1 MYLTGIADEASQ
13 NIETQIEV
21 TRQLGWNAIESRFIN
36 GKNIH
41 DLSEE
46 AFDQVCETL
55 DGSGVHINAFGSA
68 IANWGKDVRDDFAIT
83 EAEINRTIPRMKK
96 LGAKYVRV
104 MSYKVVEGVE
114 LMAEERIKRLQLIL
128 DAFTAEGITVVHEN
142 CMNYGGMSWQN
153 TLELIDALP
162 GMKLVYDTGNPV
174 FNRDRSKEGN
184 HWQDP
189 WEFYQNVKEH
199 IAYVHV
205 KDCLNPTP
213 ENGNKEVYTYP
224 GDGQGRILDVMTDLK
239 KSGYD
244 GGISIEPHLAAVFHD
259 ADSNTGSKEDPI
271 EIYLKYGRQL
281 MDILDSIGFPH
292 QPYQPVAG

>member
-96 LGAKYVRV
+96 LGTRFVRV
-104 MSYKVVEGVE
+104 MSYKVIEGVE
-114 LMAEERIKRLQLIL
+114 LMAKERIRRLQLIL
-128 DAFTAEGITVVHEN
+128 DAFSAEGITVVHEN
-142 CMNYGGMSWQN
+142 CMNYGGMSWQH

-162 GMKLVYDTGNPV
+162 GIKLVYDTGNPV
-174 FNRDRSKEGN
+174 FNRDRSREGN
-184 HWQDP
+184 SLAGP
-189 WEFYQNVKEH
+189 LGILSKCERPY
-199 IAYVHV
+199 
-205 KDCLNPTP
+205 CLCSC
-213 ENGNKEVYTYP
+213 
-224 GDGQGRILDVMTDLK
+224 QGLPQ
-239 KSGYD
+239 
-244 GGISIEPHLAAVFHD
+244 SI
-259 ADSNTGSKEDPI
+259 TRKWKQGS
-271 EIYLKYGRQL
+271 IYLSRRGKGPCIRC
-281 MDILDSIGFPH
+281 DD
-292 QPYQPVAG
+292 

>member
-21 TRQLGWNAIESRFIN
+21 TRQLGWNAIESRFID

-41 DLSEE
+41 DLGEE

-68 IANWGKDVRDDFAIT
+68 IANWGKDVRDDFSIT

-96 LGAKYVRV
+96 LGSRFVRV
-104 MSYKVVEGVE
+104 MSYKVIEGVD
-114 LMAEERIKRLQLIL
+114 LMADERIRRLQLIL
-128 DAFTAEGITVVHEN
+128 DAFSAEGITVVHEN
-142 CMNYGGMSWQN
+142 CMNYGGMCWQH

-174 FNRDRSKEGN
+174 FNRDHMKEGN
-184 HWQDP
+184 SWQDP
-189 WEFYQNVKEH
+189 WEFYQNVKAH

-205 KDCLNPTP
+205 KDCLNPSP

-224 GDGQGRILDVMTDLK
+224 GDGQGRVLDIMTDLM

-259 ADSNTGSKEDPI
+259 ADSNTRSKEDPI
-271 EIYLKYGRQL
+271 NIYLKYGRQL
-281 MDILDSIGFPH
+281 MDMLDSIGFSH
-292 QPYQPVAG
+292 QPYQPVSG

>member
-96 LGAKYVRV
+96 LGTRFVRV
-104 MSYKVVEGVE
+104 MSYKVIEGVE
-114 LMAEERIKRLQLIL
+114 LMAKERIRRLQLIL
-128 DAFTAEGITVVHEN
+128 DAFSAEGITVVHEN
-142 CMNYGGMSWQN
+142 CMNYGGMSWQH

-162 GMKLVYDTGNPV
+162 GIKLVYDTGNPV
-174 FNRDRSKEGN
+174 FNRDRSREGN

-189 WEFYQNVKEH
+189 WEFYLNVKDH

-205 KDCLNPTP
+205 KDCLNPLP

-224 GDGQGRILDVMTDLK
+224 GEGKGRVLDVMTDLM

-259 ADSNTGSKEDPI
+259 ADSKTGSKEDPI

-281 MDILDSIGFPH
+281 MGMLDSIGYSH
-292 QPYQPVAG
+292 QPYQP

>member
-21 TRQLGWNAIESRFIN
+21 TRQLGWNAIESRFID

-46 AFDQVCETL
+46 AFDKVCETL

-96 LGAKYVRV
+96 LGTKFVRV
-104 MSYKVVEGVE
+104 MSYKVVEGVD
-114 LMAEERIKRLQLIL
+114 LMVTERIKRLQLIL

-153 TLELIDALP
+153 TLALIDALP

-199 IAYVHV
+199 IAYVHI
-205 KDCLNPTP
+205 KDCLNPSP

-224 GDGQGRILDVMTDLK
+224 GDGQGRILDVLTDLK

-259 ADSNTGSKEDPI
+259 ADSNTGSKEDPF

-281 MDILDSIGFPH
+281 MGMLDSIGFPH
-292 QPYQPVAG
+292 QPYRPLSG

>member
-21 TRQLGWNAIESRFIN
+21 TRTLGWNAIESRFID

-96 LGAKYVRV
+96 LGTKFVRV
-104 MSYKVVEGVE
+104 MSYKVVEGVD
-114 LMAEERIKRLQLIL
+114 LMVTERIKRLQLIL

-153 TLELIDALP
+153 TLALIDALP

-189 WEFYQNVKEH
+189 WEFYHNVKEH
-199 IAYVHV
+199 IAYVHI
-205 KDCLNPTP
+205 KDCLNPSP

-224 GDGQGRILDVMTDLK
+224 GDGQGRVLDVLTDLK

-259 ADSNTGSKEDPI
+259 ADSNTGSKEDPF

-281 MDILDSIGFPH
+281 MGMLDSIGFPH
-292 QPYQPVAG
+292 QPYRPLSG

>member
-21 TRQLGWNAIESRFIN
+21 TRQLGWNAIESRFID

-41 DLSEE
+41 DLGEE

-68 IANWGKDVRDDFAIT
+68 IANWGKDVRDDFSIT

-96 LGAKYVRV
+96 LGSRFVRV
-104 MSYKVVEGVE
+104 MSYKVIEGVD
-114 LMAEERIKRLQLIL
+114 LMADERIRRLQLIL
-128 DAFTAEGITVVHEN
+128 DAFSAEGITVVHEN
-142 CMNYGGMSWQN
+142 CMNYGGMCWQH

-174 FNRDRSKEGN
+174 FNRDHMKEGN
-184 HWQDP
+184 SWQDP
-189 WEFYQNVKEH
+189 WEFYQNVKAH

-205 KDCLNPTP
+205 KDCLNPSP

-224 GDGQGRILDVMTDLK
+224 GDGQGRVLDIMTDLM

-244 GGISIEPHLAAVFHD
+244 GGISIEPHLAAGFHD

-271 EIYLKYGRQL
+271 NIYLKYGRQL
-281 MDILDSIGFPH
+281 MDMLDSIGFSH
-292 QPYQPVAG
+292 QPYQPVSG

>member
-21 TRQLGWNAIESRFIN
+21 TRQLGWNAIESRFID

-41 DLSEE
+41 DLSED
-46 AFDQVCETL
+46 AFEEVCGKL

-68 IANWGKDVRDDFAIT
+68 IANWGKDVRDDFSIT
-83 EAEINRTIPRMKK
+83 EAEIERTIPRMKK
-96 LGAKYVRV
+96 LGARFVRV
-104 MSYKVVEGVE
+104 MSYKVVEGAE

-142 CMNYGGMSWQN
+142 CMNYGGMSWQH

-162 GMKLVYDTGNPV
+162 GLKLVYDTGNPV
-174 FNRDRSKEGN
+174 FNRDHSREGDQ
-184 HWQDP
+184 WQDP
-189 WEFYQNVKEH
+189 WEFYQHIKDH

-205 KDCLNPTP
+205 KDCLNPSP
-213 ENGNKEVYTYP
+213 DSGNKEVYTYP
-224 GDGQGRILDVMTDLK
+224 GDGQGRVLDVMSDLK
-239 KSGYD
+239 TSGYD

-259 ADSNTGSKEDPI
+259 ANSNTASKEEPI
-271 EIYLKYGRQL
+271 EIYRKYGRQL
-281 MDILDSIGFPH
+281 MAMLDSIGYH
-292 QPYQPVAG
+292 YEPYQA

>member
-21 TRQLGWNAIESRFIN
+21 TRQLGWNAIESRFID

-41 DLSEE
+41 DLGEE

-68 IANWGKDVRDDFAIT
+68 IANWGKDVRDDFSIT

-96 LGAKYVRV
+96 LGSRFVRV
-104 MSYKVVEGVE
+104 MSYKVIEGVD
-114 LMAEERIKRLQLIL
+114 LMADERIRRLQLIL
-128 DAFTAEGITVVHEN
+128 DAFSAEGITVVHEN
-142 CMNYGGMSWQN
+142 CMNYGGMSWQH

-174 FNRDRSKEGN
+174 FNRDHMKEGN
-184 HWQDP
+184 SWQDP
-189 WEFYQNVKEH
+189 WEFYQNVKAH

-205 KDCLNPTP
+205 KDCLNPSP

-224 GDGQGRILDVMTDLK
+224 GDGQGRVLDIMTDLM

-259 ADSNTGSKEDPI
+259 ADSNTRSKEDPI
-271 EIYLKYGRQL
+271 NIYLKYGRQL
-281 MDILDSIGFPH
+281 MDMLDSIGFSH
-292 QPYQPVAG
+292 QPYQPVSG

>member
-1 MYLTGIADEASQ
+1 MVLKFHSLKPIHKMYLTGIADEASQ

-55 DGSGVHINAFGSA
+55 DGSGVHINAFG
-68 IANWGKDVRDDFAIT
+68 IRHRQLGKRCTRRLFDHRGRDQP
-83 EAEINRTIPRMKK
+83 TIPRMKK
-96 LGAKYVRV
+96 LGAKFVRV

-162 GMKLVYDTGNPV
+162 G
-174 FNRDRSKEGN
+174 
-184 HWQDP
+184 
-189 WEFYQNVKEH
+189 
-199 IAYVHV
+199 
-205 KDCLNPTP
+205 
-213 ENGNKEVYTYP
+213 
-224 GDGQGRILDVMTDLK
+224 
-239 KSGYD
+239 
-244 GGISIEPHLAAVFHD
+244 
-259 ADSNTGSKEDPI
+259 
-271 EIYLKYGRQL
+271 
-281 MDILDSIGFPH
+281 
-292 QPYQPVAG
+292 

>member
-189 WEFYQNVKEH
+189 WEFYENVKEH

-259 ADSNTGSKEDPI
+259 ADSNTWSKEDPI

-281 MDILDSIGFPH
+281 MDILDSIGFSH
-292 QPYQPVAG
+292 QPYQAISG

>member
-1 MYLTGIADEASQ
+1 MIRSARHWMEAVSILTP
-13 NIETQIEV
+13 
-21 TRQLGWNAIESRFIN
+21 LGLPLPIGE
-36 GKNIH
+36 
-41 DLSEE
+41 
-46 AFDQVCETL
+46 
-55 DGSGVHINAFGSA
+55 
-68 IANWGKDVRDDFAIT
+68 DVRDDFAIT

-96 LGAKYVRV
+96 LGTRFVRV
-104 MSYKVVEGVE
+104 MSYKVIEGVK
-114 LMAEERIKRLQLIL
+114 LMAKERIRRLQLIL
-128 DAFTAEGITVVHEN
+128 DAFSAEGITVVHEN
-142 CMNYGGMSWQN
+142 CMNYGGMSWQH

-162 GMKLVYDTGNPV
+162 GIKLVYDTGNPV
-174 FNRDRSKEGN
+174 FNRDRSREGN

-189 WEFYQNVKEH
+189 WEFYLNVKDH

-205 KDCLNPTP
+205 KDCLNPLP

-224 GDGQGRILDVMTDLK
+224 GEGKGRVLDVMTDLM

-281 MDILDSIGFPH
+281 MGMLDSIGYSH
-292 QPYQPVAG
+292 QPYQP

>member
-46 AFDQVCETL
+46 AFDQVCEIL

-96 LGAKYVRV
+96 LGTRFVRV
-104 MSYKVVEGVE
+104 MSYKVIEGVE
-114 LMAEERIKRLQLIL
+114 LMAKERIRRLQLIL
-128 DAFTAEGITVVHEN
+128 DAFSAEGITVVHEN
-142 CMNYGGMSWQN
+142 CMNYGGMSWQH

-162 GMKLVYDTGNPV
+162 GIKLVYDTGNPV
-174 FNRDRSKEGN
+174 FNRDRSREGN

-189 WEFYQNVKEH
+189 WEFYLNVKDH

-205 KDCLNPTP
+205 KDCLNPLP

-224 GDGQGRILDVMTDLK
+224 GEGKGRVLDVMTDLM

-259 ADSNTGSKEDPI
+259 ADSKTGSKEDPI

-281 MDILDSIGFPH
+281 MGMLDSIGYSH
-292 QPYQPVAG
+292 QPYQA